1 MSPKGD
7 WRSKPETLNKKNM
20 NYKILSLFSLFL
32 IFGCKSAQQN
42 KTSDLD
48 QLFSIMQ
55 GTYSSEKQSIEDKEY
70 FNISLRM
77 IPIWKEKGNYLY
89 VEQAMFEKQESPYRV
104 RIYKVSQRN
113 DEFVSEIYTLKN
125 EKEWI
130 GKWKTPEA
138 FAALAESDIELK
150 PGCEIILK
158 KQPDGT
164 FTGQTVEKTCPSEL
178 RGASYATSK
187 VTVTSTQILSWD
199 QGFDKDGKQVWGAVK
214 GGYIFDK
221 IN

>member
-1 MSPKGD
+1 
-7 WRSKPETLNKKNM
+7 M
-20 NYKILSLFSLFL
+20 NYKIFTLFSLFL
-32 IFGCKSAQQN
+32 IFGFKSAQEN
-42 KTSDLD
+42 KTTDLKY
-48 QLFSIMQ
+48 LVAIMQ
-55 GTYSSEKQSIEDKEY
+55 GTYSSEKQSITDKEY

-138 FAALAESDIELK
+138 FASLSESDIELK
-150 PGCEIILK
+150 PGCEVILK

-164 FTGQTVEKTCPSEL
+164 FIGQTGEKTCPSEL
-178 RGASYATSK
+178 RGASYASSK
-187 VTVTSTQILSWD
+187 VTVTPTQILSWD
-199 QGFDKDGKQVWGAVK
+199 QGFDKEGKQVWGAIK
-214 GGYIFDK
+214 GGYVFDK

>member
-1 MSPKGD
+1 M
-7 WRSKPETLNKKNM
+7 KKQFFT
-20 NYKILSLFSLFL
+20 ILLSLML
-32 IFGCKSAQQN
+32 FGCKPGQQN
-42 KTSDLD
+42 KTSDLN
-48 QLFSIMQ
+48 QLVAIMQ

-77 IPIWKEKGNYLY
+77 VPIWKEKGNYLY

-104 RIYKVSQRN
+104 RIYKVSQRK
-113 DEFVSEIYTLKN
+113 DEFISEIYTLKN

-138 FAALAESDIELK
+138 FDNLAETDIDLK
-150 PGCEIILK
+150 PGCEVILK

-164 FTGQTVEKTCPSEL
+164 FIGQTGEKTCPSEL
-178 RGASYATSK
+178 RGASYASSK
-187 VTVTSTQILSWD
+187 VTVTPTQILSWD